1 MLEDGLHIGIAVE
14 VATDLLEVL
23 RLYTLI
29 AVSTEARHRR
39 EGEFLLRIGIELAVQ
54 LDDRATPA
62 LDEFGYL
69 LCRHLREVDAIELLD
84 LVIRPRPFV
93 LVVVQVQVGKALL

>member
-1 MLEDGLHIGIAVE
+1 MLEDRLHIGIAIK

-23 RLYTLI
+23 RLHTLI
-29 AVSTEARHRR
+29 AIGTEARHRR
-39 EGEFLLRIGIELAVQ
+39 EGKLLLRIGIELAVQ

-62 LDEFGYL
+62 LDEFGDL
-69 LCRHLREVDAIELLD
+69 LCRHFGKINAIELLD

-93 LVVVQVQVGKALL
+93 LVVVEVQVGKTLL

>member
-1 MLEDGLHIGIAVE
+1 MLEDGLHIGIAVK

-23 RLYTLI
+23 GLHSLI
-29 AVSTEARHRR
+29 AVGAEARHRR
-39 EGEFLLRIGIELAVQ
+39 EGKLLLRVGIELAVQ

-62 LDEFGYL
+62 LDEFGDL
-69 LCRHLREVDAIELLD
+69 LCRHLRKVDTIELLD
-84 LVIRPRPFV
+84 LIIRPRPFV

>member
-29 AVSTEARHRR
+29 AVSAEACHRR

-62 LDEFGYL
+62 LDEFGDL
-69 LCRHLREVDAIELLD
+69 LCRHFGKINVIELLD

-93 LVVVQVQVGKALL
+93 LVVVEMQVGKALL